1 MPDAGSDTGT
11 ATGFV
16 PGCDTL
22 NKNSKPKPKQVVEV
36 TGCLRFFRVIF
47 YQTNN
52 CLNPL

>member
-22 NKNSKPKPKQVVEV
+22 NKNSKPKQVVEV
-36 TGCLRFFRVIF
+36 ITFSIFFRVIY